1 MKTCLIRSL
10 RLPLRITLLL
20 PICLVFLLPLRT
32 QAQNVVTQWNDI
44 AITQARAST
53 QPGATSSGATSLYVA
68 YVELAV
74 YNSVVGIEGRFE
86 PYKYSVPAV
95 KGASPEAAAVEAAYR
110 MLLHL
115 LPDRATQLTAAY
127 NLSMAAIPDGVGKTA
142 GQSVGL
148 FSANTLISLRS
159 GDGLG
164 VPWPYTYPSAPE
176 PGVYIPTPGVTSLVT
191 PWAGQMRPFAFSDPA
206 RFLPDEPPLPLKSRK
221 WAEDYNEVKLL
232 GAVNSTVRTPAQTEI
247 GLFWT
252 DHTTAQYGRMLQ
264 LLAMQENMSL
274 LNSSRLMAMS
284 FTSLADAYIGCFN
297 AKYHFSFWRPVTAIR
312 NGDIDGNALTVAD
325 PTWTPLGTTPG
336 HPEYPAAHACLTGS
350 LANTLEQYFGTPH
363 IHLTVRQDLVHRSST
378 GQAWDNVPHFSWL
391 MRRLILESNYYR
403 KFSYRKDIDFCNG
416 RSVCSPAADERQCL
430 GGHLN
435 LPLWVAEDDK
445 RGSSE
450 DRSLGDHPKAAID
463 YHFKSGHRER
473 A

>member
-1 MKTCLIRSL
+1 MKTRIIESL
-10 RLPLRITLLL
+10 RSALAVKLSIAIWFALIVPSQL
-20 PICLVFLLPLRT
+20 

-53 QPGATSSGATSLYVA
+53 APGATSAGATSLYVA

-74 YNSVVGIEGRFE
+74 YNSVVAIEGRFE
-86 PYKYSVPAV
+86 PYEYNVPAA
-95 KGASPEAAAVEAAYR
+95 KGSSPDAAAVEAAYR

-115 LPDRATQLTAAY
+115 LPDRATALTAAY
-127 NLSMAAIPDGVGKTA
+127 NLSMAAIPDGPSKTA

-148 FSANTLISLRS
+148 YSANTLISLRA

-164 VPWPYTYPSAPE
+164 VPWPYTYPSTPE

-191 PWAGQMRPFAFSDPA
+191 PWAGQMRPFTFKNPA
-206 RFLPDEPPLPLKSRK
+206 QFLPNEPPPALKSRE

-252 DHTTAQYGRMLQ
+252 DHTTTQYGRMLQ

-274 LNSSRLMAMS
+274 LNTSRLMAMS
-284 FTSLADAYIGCFN
+284 FTTLADAYIGCFN

-312 NGDIDGNALTVAD
+312 NGDIDGNEETVAD
-325 PTWTPLGTTPG
+325 PVWTPLGVTPG

-363 IHLTVRQDLVHRSST
+363 VHLTVSSAVTNTTHYFQNVHELEREIEGARIYAGFHYHHSLVQGFLLGHKVS
-378 GQAWDNVPHFSWL
+378 QNVTANYFSPE
-391 MRRLILESNYYR
+391 RNHH
-403 KFSYRKDIDFCNG
+403 KD
-416 RSVCSPAADERQCL
+416 
-430 GGHLN
+430 
-435 LPLWVAEDDK
+435 DD
-445 RGSSE
+445 R
-450 DRSLGDHPKAAID
+450 
-463 YHFKSGHRER
+463 
-473 A
+473 